1 MPTGS
6 LRMIPGVV
14 SGLGDLHAVRF
25 EGYVG
30 ANEEDAV
37 DLMDRPAS
45 GSEEPLEGLHLARA
59 SSPTE
64 ALHGVSTPAFCVIVQ
79 GSKEIF
85 LGDDRYRYD
94 PAHYLIATAVLP
106 DAALTQ

>member
-1 MPTGS
+1 MGRGVMMIVQK
-6 LRMIPGVV
+6 LRTILQILE
-14 SGLGDLHAVRF
+14 LGD
-25 EGYVG
+25 VG